1 MMQGMVID
9 MEEARLQTIAQVRAF
24 LDGATE
30 IAFRVPKVE
39 RYSFVERVLMRFG
52 YDAAGR
58 VGKGVLLWYLALLT
72 GLPRQQETRLVRRYR
87 QECTLSTRPDP
98 LQQGFRRRFTATV
111 VALLA
116 DMDAR
121 HGTVS
126 GPATKTLRK
135 RAGQL
140 FGNAR
145 FERLAAFR
153 CPISTTFGAGPH
165 PSARDGSG
173 PKRDPPASLS
183 ASAERPSRMECQG
196 ISGSTACIRATKA
209 G

>member
-1 MMQGMVID
+1 MMPGMVID
-9 MEEARLQTIAQVRAF
+9 MEEARLHTLAQVRAF
-24 LDGATE
+24 WDGATE

-52 YDAAGR
+52 YAAAGR
-58 VGKGVLLWYLALLT
+58 VGKDVLLRYLALLT
-72 GLPRQQETRLVRRYR
+72 GLSRQQVTRVVRRYR
-87 QECTLSTRPDP
+87 QEGTLSTRPGP
-98 LQQGFRRRFTATV
+98 PQHGFRLRFTATD

-126 GPATKTLRK
+126 GPATKTLRE

-145 FERLAAFR
+145 FERLA
-153 CPISTTFGAGPH
+153 
-165 PSARDGSG
+165 
-173 PKRDPPASLS
+173 
-183 ASAERPSRMECQG
+183 G
-196 ISGSTACIRATKA
+196 ISVSHLYNLWGRTPS
-209 G
+209 